1 MNKIILFLL
10 AISLTACGAA
20 SSGDNS
26 NLASGSDTAVVVLTD
41 MDSENYD
48 AIVASYNS
56 KGKAVLVNIWATWC
70 GPCVEEFPH
79 IVELQKKYEDQL
91 QVVFISADFT
101 EDRERA
107 LQFLK
112 DQNVTWETY
121 FKTGKDEPF
130 INAISLEW
138 SGALPFTKIYN
149 KNGEITSYWENKAD
163 YDEFEKAILVAIN
176 TIVN

>member
-1 MNKIILFLL
+1 MNKIIVFLL
-10 AISLTACGAA
+10 LLTLTACGAA
-20 SSGDNS
+20 SSGNNDS
-26 NLASGSDTAVVVLTD
+26 TVAEGDTAVVLLTD
-41 MDSENYD
+41 MDSANFD
-48 AIVASYNS
+48 SIVASYNAQ
-56 KGKAVLVNIWATWC
+56 GKAVLVNIWATWC

-79 IVELQKKYEDQL
+79 IVELQNKYADQL

-107 LQFLK
+107 LEFLK
-112 DQNVTWETY
+112 EQNVTWETY

-130 INAISLEW
+130 INAISTEW

-149 KNGEITSYWENKAD
+149 KNGEITSYWENKAE

-176 TIVN
+176 PIVN